1 MHIDRPRLNRHCD
14 IPCRC
19 QQKISGADVTG
30 MVEQRNEQLIFCG
43 CQVNAATLTLNGKV
57 IFIDGQIFIVLH
69 L

>member
-1 MHIDRPRLNRHCD
+1 
-14 IPCRC
+14 
-19 QQKISGADVTG
+19 